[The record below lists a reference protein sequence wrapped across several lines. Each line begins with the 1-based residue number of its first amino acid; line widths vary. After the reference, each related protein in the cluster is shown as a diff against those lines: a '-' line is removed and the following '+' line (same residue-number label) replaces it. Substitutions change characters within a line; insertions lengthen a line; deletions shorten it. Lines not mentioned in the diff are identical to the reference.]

1 MRSRPSACVCMTS
14 TVRVMIQYLGLY
26 DVNRLT
32 REEVMLYAGLYDVDR
47 HCHDTTRGVIW
58 GQQTDTGERH
68 DAGLYDANR
77 QKVEVTTQQT
87 DGPPEPS
94 VVSPV
99 PACSRGYHS
108 ATGSISQKQTH
119 GHELLWLPPSRSR
132 TSYLTPFAKMIM
144 MPSILMM
151 TMT

>member
-1 MRSRPSACVCMTS
+1 MRVCMTLTD
-14 TVRVMIQYLGLY
+14 TVITQHVGLY
-26 DVNRLT
+26 EANR
-32 REEVMLYAGLYDVDR
+32 
-47 HCHDTTRGVIW
+47 
-58 GQQTDTGERH
+58 QTLESAMTQDL
-68 DAGLYDANR
+68 GLYDANR
-77 QKVEVTTQQT
+77 QKGEVTTQQS

-108 ATGSISQKQTH
+108 ATGDISQKRTR

-132 TSYLTPFAKMIM
+132 TSYLTLFAKMIM
-144 MPSILMM
+144 MPSILIM